1 VLLKFE
7 SSPQIVL
14 VVIKKD
20 DPEVTECF
28 KQVAR
33 WLKEEKKVQVVVEP
47 HVIKQVAEA
56 EDLSLLPFNK
66 CTKLILLPIT
76 HI

>member
-1 VLLKFE
+1 MKFE

-33 WLKEEKKVQVVVEP
+33 WLYEEKKVQVVVEP
-47 HVIKQVAEA
+47 HVIKQVHEA
-56 EDLSLLPFNK
+56 EDLNLIPFTK
-66 CTKLILLPIT
+66 CKDLISHIAQTKFM
-76 HI
+76 

>member
-1 VLLKFE
+1 MLLKFE
-7 SSPQIVL
+7 VPPQVVL
-14 VVIKKD
+14 VVIKKN

-47 HVIKQVAEA
+47 HVIKHVNEA
-56 EDLSLLPFNK
+56 EDLNLLPFNK
-66 CTKLILLPIT
+66 CK
-76 HI
+76 